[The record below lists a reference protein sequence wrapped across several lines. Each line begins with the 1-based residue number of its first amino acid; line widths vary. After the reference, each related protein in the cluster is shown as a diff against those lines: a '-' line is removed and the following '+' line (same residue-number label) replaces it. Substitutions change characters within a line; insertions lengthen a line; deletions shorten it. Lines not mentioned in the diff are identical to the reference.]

1 VHPNTADAI
10 ASAAFLQV
18 RRKRREPTRTAE
30 STWCASGFTAVA
42 ARRKNA
48 IWTKTRRKSAIQDET
63 AARHIHCSAE
73 LAARTDMR
81 ILPNPLDD
89 GFNRLQALLL
99 DMRAGDTL
107 RIGDAVRQSGL
118 SEDVCRSALE
128 ALTQIGLMAKDA
140 DDRFIRLALRRAAN

>member
-1 VHPNTADAI
+1 
-10 ASAAFLQV
+10 
-18 RRKRREPTRTAE
+18 
-30 STWCASGFTAVA
+30 
-42 ARRKNA
+42 
-48 IWTKTRRKSAIQDET
+48 
-63 AARHIHCSAE
+63 
-73 LAARTDMR
+73 MR

-89 GFNRLQALLL
+89 GFKRLQALLL

>member
-1 VHPNTADAI
+1 
-10 ASAAFLQV
+10 
-18 RRKRREPTRTAE
+18 
-30 STWCASGFTAVA
+30 
-42 ARRKNA
+42 
-48 IWTKTRRKSAIQDET
+48 
-63 AARHIHCSAE
+63 
-73 LAARTDMR
+73 MR

-128 ALTQIGLMAKDA
+128 ALTQIGSGWHCAA
-140 DDRFIRLALRRAAN
+140 RPIDDLRVVPCRATDKF